1 MVEQQGADCF
11 DEPAGI
17 VVEGVSKR
25 LQGKVVLDGVSV
37 VFPRGC
43 ISGIRGANGS
53 GKTMLLRAIAGL
65 ITLDEGSLSVLGK
78 QLADGDVFPDSMGFL
93 IEPLKLWDDM
103 SGFQNLKL
111 LASMTGVAD
120 DGQIRATLARVGLD
134 PRDRRWIRSYS
145 LGMRQRLSIAQAI
158 MERPSLIL
166 LDEPTNALDDDGKRL
181 VRGILVE
188 EKRRGATI
196 VVVSHDADE
205 LKAISDY
212 RFVMANGTIRED
224 R

>member
-1 MVEQQGADCF
+1 MIEERGAGCAG
-11 DEPAGI
+11 EPAGI
-17 VVEGVSKR
+17 VIEGVSKH
-25 LQGKVVLDGVSV
+25 LQGKVVLDRVSV
-37 VFPRGC
+37 TFPRGC
-43 ISGIRGANGS
+43 ISGIRGTNGS

-65 ITLDEGSLSVLGK
+65 ITLDEGSLSVLGT
-78 QLADGDVFPDSMGFL
+78 QVTGGDVFPGSMGFL
-93 IEPLKLWDDM
+93 IEPLTLWDDM

-111 LASMTGVAD
+111 LASMTGAAD
-120 DGQIRATLARVGLD
+120 DEQIRATLARVGLD
-134 PRDRRWIRSYS
+134 PDDRRRIKSYS

-181 VRGILVE
+181 VRGILAE

-196 VVVSHDADE
+196 VVVSHDAEE
-205 LKAISDY
+205 LGAISDY
-212 RFVMANGTIRED
+212 RFVMSNGMIRED